1 MSETKSQKFFRIHIT
16 PHLKPQQT
24 IRASLNSDMQIV
36 GSESKVLVSYP
47 NQQIPNYYTRH
58 CVRILDST
66 GLYTGKLKFVKG
78 FNDRKEGEQ
87 VELVDIRYIEN
98 CPSLDLRWQ
107 DENKFAPKDSRAYI
121 GWLLPAD
128 SVQEYNLD
136 LADPL
141 FIEFL
146 KQAQFNG
153 SNKDRDNRNS
163 VIFFEV
169 DNDVNISNKK
179 EKLLLEKRKIEFI
192 ENIHNQDS
200 IVNIYAKILRVGS
213 HYEPIVKKDLVL
225 DKIEEL
231 SVAKFIGELDGI
243 KTNYTNAINKWI
255 SNKNLEF
262 KEGKFYL
269 EKNPDNIF
277 KSCEIKSKGQL
288 KAVEELVDSILTID
302 TLYAEFED
310 VSKLLN
316 K

>member
-1 MSETKSQKFFRIHIT
+1 MSTTKSQKFFRIHIT

-47 NQQIPNYYTRH
+47 NQQVPNYYTRH

-78 FNDRKEGEQ
+78 FNDREEGEQ

-107 DENKFAPKDSRAYI
+107 DENKFVPKDSRAYI

-141 FIEFL
+141 FIQFL
-146 KQAQFNG
+146 KEAQFNG
-153 SNKDRDNRNS
+153 SNKNRDNRNS

-169 DNDVNISNKK
+169 DTDVNLSSKK
-179 EKLLLEKRKIEFI
+179 EKLLAGKRNIEFI
-192 ENIHNQDS
+192 ESIHNHDS
-200 IVNIYAKILRVGS
+200 LVNIYSKILNINS
-213 HYEPIVKKDLVL
+213 HYEPEVRKDLVL

-231 SVAKFIGELDGI
+231 SVVKFIERLEGI
-243 KTNYTNAINKWI
+243 KTNYTNAINKWVG
-255 SNKNLEF
+255 NKNLEF

-269 EKNPDNIF
+269 DKNPDNIF
-277 KSCEIKSKGQL
+277 KSFETKAKGQQE
-288 KAVEELVDSILTID
+288 AVKELVNSILTID

-310 VSKLLN
+310 ILKVLN